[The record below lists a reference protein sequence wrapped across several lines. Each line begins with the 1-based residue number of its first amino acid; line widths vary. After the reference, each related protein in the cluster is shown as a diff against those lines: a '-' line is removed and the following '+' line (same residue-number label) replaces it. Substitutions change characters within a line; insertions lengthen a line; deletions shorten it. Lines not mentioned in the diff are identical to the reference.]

1 MYFASNGARY
11 YQKIMK
17 PSDDSQNTELNC
29 RHFLKS
35 GVGTRS
41 WGEAPRV
48 MDRATAWGLKPFANC
63 RTRVIFHLGQPDRYS
78 A

>member
-1 MYFASNGARY
+1 LYFASNGARY

-17 PSDDSQNTELNC
+17 SSADSQNTELNC

-41 WGEAPRV
+41 WGEAQRIMGRV
-48 MDRATAWGLKPFANC
+48 AAGA
-63 RTRVIFHLGQPDRYS
+63 
-78 A
+78 

>member
-1 MYFASNGARY
+1 
-11 YQKIMK
+11 MK
-17 PSDDSQNTELNC
+17 PSADSQNTELNC

-48 MDRATAWGLKPFANC
+48 MDRAPAWGLKHFANC